1 MELSTGGVSRPGG
14 HARHLGDE
22 HDKIMEREA
31 MIRMKLAL
39 YDGR

>member
-1 MELSTGGVSRPGG
+1 MRSIWEY
-14 HARHLGDE
+14 E
-22 HDKIMEREA
+22 HDRIMEREA